1 MKLLN
6 TKSFTL
12 LEILVT
18 TVLVVIIAVSFFT
31 SFVTS
36 FNYLRRLMELR
47 TATLVLQ
54 EQVSKTRELAFSDIQ
69 TIAGTFTSPYMS
81 SLESATGSIQKSAYG
96 GSADITKISFKVNWT
111 TYDGRA
117 TEKTLV
123 TLMTDHGINKK

>member
-1 MKLLN
+1 MNLSK

-18 TVLVVIIAVSFFT
+18 TVLIAIVAISFFT

-54 EQVSKTRELAFSDIQ
+54 EQVSEARNLAFSDIT
-69 TIAGTFTSPYMS
+69 TIGTSFTSSAMS
-81 SLESATGSIQKSAYG
+81 TLDSASGSISQALYG
-96 GSADITKISFKVNWT
+96 GGSEIVKISFRLNWT
-111 TYDGRA
+111 TFDGKPA
-117 TEKTLV
+117 EKSLV